1 MKKFYKLDTLLVR
14 KNGEIMWRYSD
25 VYKTTIRP
33 PWYKFWK
40 STEYDFT
47 FENVRYYDIPEIK
60 E

>member
-1 MKKFYKLDTLLVR
+1 MKKFYRLDTMLVR

-25 VYKTTIRP
+25 VYKTTTRP

-47 FENVRYYDIPEIK
+47 FENVRYYDIPEIQ